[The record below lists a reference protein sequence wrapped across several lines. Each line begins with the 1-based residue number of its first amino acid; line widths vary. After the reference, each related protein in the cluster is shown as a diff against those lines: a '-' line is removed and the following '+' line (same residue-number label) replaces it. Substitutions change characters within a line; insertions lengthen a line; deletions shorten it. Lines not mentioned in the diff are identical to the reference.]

1 MSIVQKVKSIA
12 TEQVKDYNYSL
23 YDVEYVKEGSDYF
36 LRVYFDK
43 DGGLS
48 LDDCV
53 LLSEKLA
60 EELDKEDFISDKY
73 YLEVSSPGI
82 ERDLRDLEEISN
94 SVGKHVYIKTY
105 EKIDNQKEFYGDI
118 LSVDGDEIT
127 IEYKDKARVKKSVVK
142 YEKIAKIRL
151 AVKF

>member
-1 MSIVQKVKSIA
+1 MLYEYCTKSKI
-12 TEQVKDYNYSL
+12 
-23 YDVEYVKEGSDYF
+23 
-36 LRVYFDK
+36 RVYFDK

-82 ERDLRDLEEISN
+82 ERDLRDLEEVSN

>member
-12 TEQVKDYNYSL
+12 TEQVKDSNYSL

-82 ERDLRDLEEISN
+82 ERDLRDLEEVSN

-118 LSVDGDEIT
+118 LSIDGDEIT

>member
-1 MSIVQKVKSIA
+1 MSIVEKVISIA
-12 TEQVKDYNYSL
+12 TEQVKDSNYSL

-43 DGGLS
+43 EGGLS

-82 ERDLRDLEEISN
+82 ERDLRDLEEVTN

>member
-1 MSIVQKVKSIA
+1 MSIVQKVKSIV
-12 TEQVKDYNYSL
+12 TEQVKDSNYSL

-82 ERDLRDLEEISN
+82 ERDLRDLEEVSN

>member
-12 TEQVKDYNYSL
+12 QVKDSNYSL

>member
-12 TEQVKDYNYSL
+12 TEQVKDSNYSL

-53 LLSEKLA
+53 LLSERLA

-82 ERDLRDLEEISN
+82 ERDLRDLEEVSN
-94 SVGKHVYIKTY
+94 SVGKHVYIK
-105 EKIDNQKEFYGDI
+105 FYGDI